1 MTSVG
6 ASILLAGSAFRGP
19 ETPWQPASD
28 VGSGLPWWSP
38 VAVTLALLMIS
49 ALYRLRH
56 RSKPPESEP
65 DASLIP

>member
-6 ASILLAGSAFRGP
+6 ASILLAGSAYRGQ
-19 ETPWQPASD
+19 ETPWQPASN
-28 VGSGLPWWSP
+28 VGSGLPWWTP
-38 VAVTLALLMIS
+38 IAVTLALLLIS

-65 DASLIP
+65 NVSPIP